1 MEILNAI
8 TQFISKLFQ
17 WWFIVTPWEQAIH
30 VHRGKRTR
38 VLGQG
43 MYFNIPFIDQVY
55 IQTTRMR
62 TIEVPMQNVTTKDGI
77 CVSLTSYISYSIADI
92 MVLYKSLYHPE
103 RTLSMVMQGYVSEY
117 IREHEYKDITLPK
130 VEEYCSSKI
139 ASFDYGLKDIMFRV
153 TTFAAVKTFRLIQ
166 DNSYN
171 YSEGLKMEAKK

>member
-1 MEILNAI
+1 M
-8 TQFISKLFQ
+8 
-17 WWFIVTPWEQAIH
+17 PWEQAIH
-30 VHRGKRTR
+30 VRRGKHSR
-38 VLGQG
+38 VLGKG

-92 MVLYKSLYHPE
+92 MALYKSLYHPE

-117 IREHEYKDITLPK
+117 VREHDYKGITLPDI
-130 VEEYCSSKI
+130 EEYCTQAIS
-139 ASFDYGLKDIMFRV
+139 SFDYGLKDIKFRV

-166 DNSYN
+166 DNSCN
-171 YSEGLKMEAKK
+171 YSEGLKMDAKK